1 MGLPESLLRSGN
13 VVDPEVGVFF
23 MQELVSMVRVLMSK
37 GEKGSF
43 VDNLPLPVEIEI
55 VVPASPDG
63 RLTSLEDDEIPN
75 ALASN
80 NLRVVV
86 VRNSNLKM
94 IREELK
100 KTISTSSIRSTFLL
114 IQMRFPGL
122 LTASN

>member
-1 MGLPESLLRSGN
+1 MGLPEALLRSGN